1 MKPDGNGFYVCAACG
16 RAFRRTDSGENGGSA
31 AVRRTESTE
40 NAVSD
45 GAGTSAA
52 AALLDAV
59 VRTAHEARKGYV
71 KGRFWL
77 TRVAAAGFLTV
88 WSCLV
93 LCASLAAGESGA
105 LFAIGYGIMIC
116 AVAIGAAGVAVA
128 LISRDNEVHR
138 GVLIG
143 IVSADGALNVAGFVM
158 TAASGGVG
166 QAVILVVIS
175 AVFALMAVFVMV
187 GGCEIGRKNNGILM
201 LKKNY
206 IPSVPPAELLSVE
219 KRSDI
224 LSLVALTIFAV
235 VAFVIVCVGVTRP
248 AAGISDPLRNASD
261 VSLGSDYGT
270 VSGVMGVS
278 PAGEDGDVRIW
289 YDGEYTELLKE
300 AESLVRELEYVES
313 ADEALDIMRKL
324 AALEEEIEKT
334 AHTTFTVV
342 FSDGKATDISLTN
355 QFGDGSEP
363 AKELRADKCSYKVSS
378 DRFFEEGDGFYIE
391 ITRVWSDGS
400 WRKSYSEAY
409 ITAMLYDELADSYTV
424 ECEIALDGENTRNFS
439 VTASKTEWQV
449 SYGFTKITEY
459 YEAHFGRTV

>member
-1 MKPDGNGFYVCAACG
+1 MKPDGNGLYVFAACG
-16 RAFRRTDSGENGGSA
+16 RAFRRTDSGEDGGST

-52 AALLDAV
+52 AALPDGAPV
-59 VRTAHEARKGYV
+59 VQTAHEARKGYV

-166 QAVILVVIS
+166 RAVILVVIS

-187 GGCEIGRKNNGILM
+187 GGCEIGRKSNGILM

-248 AAGISDPLRNASD
+248 AAGISDPLRKC
-261 VSLGSDYGT
+261 VRRVPRLGL
-270 VSGVMGVS
+270 
-278 PAGEDGDVRIW
+278 RH
-289 YDGEYTELLKE
+289 
-300 AESLVRELEYVES
+300 RE
-313 ADEALDIMRKL
+313 RRNGC
-324 AALEEEIEKT
+324 
-334 AHTTFTVV
+334 
-342 FSDGKATDISLTN
+342 FSRG
-355 QFGDGSEP
+355 
-363 AKELRADKCSYKVSS
+363 
-378 DRFFEEGDGFYIE
+378 
-391 ITRVWSDGS
+391 
-400 WRKSYSEAY
+400 
-409 ITAMLYDELADSYTV
+409 
-424 ECEIALDGENTRNFS
+424 
-439 VTASKTEWQV
+439 
-449 SYGFTKITEY
+449 
-459 YEAHFGRTV
+459 